1 MPKWNEGDTCYL
13 TSVKGLGFKSAT
25 QGKIVALDD
34 KEALVDI
41 PGAYKT
47 PWLKPLNEI
56 FRTEEEA
63 IEYATLENDMIP
75 SIMDLIIGVQPM
87 TAPTPGSPSIRYTY
101 ATNSTQPNV
110 NQPPA
115 TQGNDNQSSIGAGDT
130 KEEGDTG
137 GIQGHY
143 QVPSFHL

>member
-75 SIMDLIIGVQPM
+75 SIMDLVSVQPM
-87 TAPTPGSPSIRYTY
+87 MAPTPGSLSIRYTY

>member
-13 TSVKGLGFKSAT
+13 TSIKGFGFKSST

-34 KEALVDI
+34 KTALVDV
-41 PGAYKT
+41 PGAYNS
-47 PWLKPLNEI
+47 PWIKSLNEI

-75 SIMDLIIGVQPM
+75 SIMDLVSVQSIM
-87 TAPTPGSPSIRYTY
+87 APTPGSLSIRYTY
-101 ATNSTQPNV
+101 ATNSTHRNV

-115 TQGNDNQSSIGAGDT
+115 TQGNDNQSSVGAWDT
-130 KEEGDTG
+130 QEEGDTG
-137 GIQGHY
+137 GIQGRY
-143 QVPSFHL
+143 QVPPFHL

>member
-1 MPKWNEGDTCYL
+1 MTNWNEGDTCYL
-13 TSVKGLGFKSAT
+13 TSIKGYGFKSAT
-25 QGKIVALDD
+25 EGKIVALDD
-34 KEALVDI
+34 KEALVDV

-63 IEYATLENDMIP
+63 IEYATLENDMMP
-75 SIMDLIIGVQPM
+75 SIMDLVSVQPM
-87 TAPTPGSPSIRYTY
+87 MAPTPGSLSIRYTY

-115 TQGNDNQSSIGAGDT
+115 TQGNDSQSSVGAGDT
-130 KEEGDTG
+130 QEEGDTG

-143 QVPSFHL
+143 QVPPLHL